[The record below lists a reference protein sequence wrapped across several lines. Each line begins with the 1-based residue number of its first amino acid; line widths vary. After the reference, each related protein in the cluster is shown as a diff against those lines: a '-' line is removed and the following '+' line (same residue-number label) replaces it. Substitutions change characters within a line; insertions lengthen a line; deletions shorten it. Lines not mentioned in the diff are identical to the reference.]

1 MKKTVDILLRQMFC
15 IFSFPKNVVSVH
27 DPQFASQ
34 LWKPFRH
41 DLGVTAN
48 LTLRYHPQV
57 DREAKRVNKDLGAV

>member
-1 MKKTVDILLRQMFC
+1 MKKTVDILLRQVFC

-34 LWKPFRH
+34 LWKPFCH

-48 LTLRYHPQV
+48 LTLGYHPQA
-57 DREAKRVNKDLGAV
+57 DGEAKRVNKDLGAV